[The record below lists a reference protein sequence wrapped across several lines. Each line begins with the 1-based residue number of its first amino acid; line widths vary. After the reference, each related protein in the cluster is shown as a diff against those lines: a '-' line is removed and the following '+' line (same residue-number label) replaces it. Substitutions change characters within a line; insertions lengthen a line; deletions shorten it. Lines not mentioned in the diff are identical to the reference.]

1 MNRERVTSSNIASI
15 GHDPDT
21 NTLEV
26 EFKNGTVY
34 QYSDVPATVHA
45 ELMAASSHG
54 TYFNAHIKKGP
65 YRFRQIR

>member
-15 GHDPDT
+15 GYDPVT

-34 QYSDVPATVHA
+34 QYSDVPASVHSG
-45 ELMAASSHG
+45 LMAASSHG
-54 TYFNAHIKKGP
+54 SYFNARIKKGP